1 MIPGLGWFVCD
12 MGSGGYLPG
21 SPSTATWSSRHK
33 SGLTSCLDREEGY
46 RLGVDC
52 FTSAL
57 VVTSSIDPKQQSEA
71 IIYLI
76 RTRN

>member
-1 MIPGLGWFVCD
+1 ME

-33 SGLTSCLDREEGY
+33 PGLTSRLDGEEGH
-46 RLGVDC
+46 RLGVGC
-52 FTSAL
+52 LALAL
-57 VVTSSIDPKQQSEA
+57 VVTSSIHPKQQSEA